1 MKKIILTLGL
11 FMSFGTFAQLEV
23 SKSET
28 VTLYNNINSTKLV
41 QFNVDER
48 EPFYSLY
55 YRDTKYTH
63 IIEIK
68 YIPFNDVTE
77 LNQFIELS
85 ERVLE
90 TKEKLSTKN
99 YSLSK
104 VMGSVLVIG
113 NDGGTFYMTKNVV
126 EKLKE
131 SLNE

>member
-11 FMSFGTFAQLEV
+11 FMSMGTFAQLEV

-41 QFNVDER
+41 EFTVDSR

-63 IIEIK
+63 IVEIK
-68 YIPFNDVTE
+68 YIPFNDQAE
-77 LNQFIELS
+77 LNQFIELA

-90 TKEKLSTKN
+90 TKEKLSTSN

-104 VMGSVLVIG
+104 VLGSVLVIG
-113 NDGGTFYMTKNVV
+113 QNGGTFYMTKNMV
-126 EKLKE
+126 KNIKE
-131 SLNE
+131 SVNK